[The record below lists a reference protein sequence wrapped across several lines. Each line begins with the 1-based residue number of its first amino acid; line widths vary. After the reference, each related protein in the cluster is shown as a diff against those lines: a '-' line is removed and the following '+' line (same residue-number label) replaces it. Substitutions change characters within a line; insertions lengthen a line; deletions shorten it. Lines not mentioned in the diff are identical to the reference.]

1 MRQASLEPRL
11 EYVTCASPAGLHRMA
26 YWEWG
31 DPANDQVLVCVHGL
45 TRTGRDFD
53 ALAQRLAGRYRV
65 VCPDVV
71 GRGRSD
77 WLANPAFYT
86 VPQYAAD
93 MVTLIARLKPARLAW
108 VGTSMGGL
116 IGMAL
121 SGSAAFS
128 RAAAAMRP
136 HPGMPPAQEGLH
148 FDRMVLNDV
157 GPRLELSALARI
169 GQYVGM
175 PREFDSFEQAVA
187 AMRADSLPFGPH
199 SDEQWAQLAR
209 YVYPEQD
216 GRWVKHYDLALA
228 QPLAAQTPQELAAGE
243 QLLWQCYV
251 GTDCPVLIVRG
262 EQSDLLT
269 TVTVDEMLQRNPR
282 ARAVVI
288 PGVGHAPTLMSDA
301 QIEPVAAFL
310 LD

>member
-65 VCPDVV
+65 VCPTWSAAAVPT
-71 GRGRSD
+71 GWPIPRS
-77 WLANPAFYT
+77 T

-136 HPGMPPAQEGLH
+136 H
-148 FDRMVLNDV
+148 
-157 GPRLELSALARI
+157 
-169 GQYVGM
+169 
-175 PREFDSFEQAVA
+175 
-187 AMRADSLPFGPH
+187 RACRRRRKGCISTA
-199 SDEQWAQLAR
+199 W
-209 YVYPEQD
+209 
-216 GRWVKHYDLALA
+216 
-228 QPLAAQTPQELAAGE
+228 
-243 QLLWQCYV
+243 C
-251 GTDCPVLIVRG
+251 
-262 EQSDLLT
+262 
-269 TVTVDEMLQRNPR
+269 
-282 ARAVVI
+282 
-288 PGVGHAPTLMSDA
+288 
-301 QIEPVAAFL
+301 
-310 LD
+310 